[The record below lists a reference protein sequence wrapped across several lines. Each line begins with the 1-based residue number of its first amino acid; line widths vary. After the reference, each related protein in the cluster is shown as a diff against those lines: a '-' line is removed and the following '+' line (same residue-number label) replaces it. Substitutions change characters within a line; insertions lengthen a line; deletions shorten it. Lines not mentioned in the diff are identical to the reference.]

1 MNGTRMRIGGLVV
14 VVGLVMIPTMAGAQD
29 GAFDHGRKLGGKAG
43 DFAAAKADAWARANN
58 DARLKNT
65 STNKAQ
71 QSQSAKG
78 VGLGGSSFADV
89 TVKNHNSATTGPISN
104 TNINTNFSEN
114 KLINNNTVK
123 PSAAPVLRRVK

>member
-1 MNGTRMRIGGLVV
+1 MNRIRIRTGGLVFAI
-14 VVGLVMIPTMAGAQD
+14 GLMTVSPMAMAQD
-29 GAFDHGRKLGGKAG
+29 GRFDHKFGGKVSDLG
-43 DFAAAKADAWARANN
+43 AARADAYARANN

-71 QSQSAKG
+71 QAQSAKAIG
-78 VGLGGSSFADV
+78 QGGSSFADV

-114 KLINNNTVK
+114 KLINTNSTAR
-123 PSAAPVLRRVK
+123 PSAPFLRAVK